1 MYFYKYVLY
10 LEHSGNGHTILLTYR
25 ESVSSTETTAD
36 VDGVLSSKMDNLDL
50 AKHREE
56 PRVSLEQVQV
66 VS

>member
-1 MYFYKYVLY
+1 MMMGRGF
-10 LEHSGNGHTILLTYR
+10 HGRSDTHHTILLTYR

>member
-1 MYFYKYVLY
+1 MMWCVVFMGEVILIILFY
-10 LEHSGNGHTILLTYR
+10 HR

-36 VDGVLSSKMDNLDL
+36 VDGVLSSKMDSLDL

>member
-1 MYFYKYVLY
+1 MGEV
-10 LEHSGNGHTILLTYR
+10 ILIILFTYS

-36 VDGVLSSKMDNLDL
+36 LDGVLSSKMDNLDL

>member
-1 MYFYKYVLY
+1 MCGFVGEVILIISHYF
-10 LEHSGNGHTILLTYR
+10 TYR

>member
-1 MYFYKYVLY
+1 MMWCVVFMGEV
-10 LEHSGNGHTILLTYR
+10 ILIILFTYS

>member
-1 MYFYKYVLY
+1 MTWCVVFMGEV
-10 LEHSGNGHTILLTYR
+10 ILIILFTYS